1 MSVSV
6 GWVSAVYALC
16 IETLKMVPLSGLCHG
31 QVLANEKFVCQKSG
45 LSEVLPE
52 WHVELLPLEGLGLHP
67 VSCV

>member
-1 MSVSV
+1 
-6 GWVSAVYALC
+6 
-16 IETLKMVPLSGLCHG
+16 MVPLSGLCHG

-45 LSEVLPE
+45 SSEVLPE